1 MNIYYPNAREP
12 TFVKETLLEL
22 KSYLEPHI
30 LIVEDFD
37 TRISP
42 MDRSSRQKLNRE
54 IMELADIITQID
66 LTDTYGT
73 FHQTQKNMPSSQH
86 LMELSVKLIIYSTTK
101 KVSTDTN
108 KMK

>member
-12 TFVKETLLEL
+12 TFVKETLLKL

-42 MDRSSRQKLNRE
+42 MDRSFRQKLNRE

-66 LTDTYGT
+66 LTDIYRT

-86 LMELSVKLIIYSTTK
+86 LMKLSPKLIT
-101 KVSTDTN
+101 
-108 KMK
+108 